1 MPLYQGIASLQES
14 GAGGGTR
21 TRTPSLAMD
30 FESTSS
36 TNSNTPAS
44 MLFKS
49 FPGVPSEKSEGH
61 RGGT

>member
-1 MPLYQGIASLQES
+1 MKNLPKGEIDKFLSKFVDFT

-36 TNSNTPAS
+36 ADSNTPA
-44 MLFKS
+44 K
-49 FPGVPSEKSEGH
+49 KIY
-61 RGGT
+61 